1 MTVEAMRVGQVVLV
15 QDSRRP
21 ASAGGQLQAWALLE
35 WAELLRAVRLR
46 GPAPVGVSS
55 EFFGH
60 VAVDVIGLE
69 ELLLGLDRHEKLRFN
84 FAEWNAFVAGVLHG
98 EFEPDA
104 LDVPARCESSSS
116 AIRVGPEEE
125 EAGAVL
131 RGGAPAEVAAGVCGV
146 GAVTPAPVAADLD
159 SPAGRDHSREAVEGS
174 PDAVATTG
182 QPGAE
187 PPAETIPGKR
197 GRGSDADVQPEGV
210 RTAESPGWRPDAATG
225 AGGVGATSSRP
236 APVAELNSPAGRP
249 RDASTGEVV
258 LSPADRPGSD
268 AAGTGA
274 SPGPVPAAPAE
285 PPSRSLVLFERQV
298 DMEVWFRDDAIA
310 AEAFGS
316 HDDDRWFKCGDYDA
330 DPMCWENVLRANKD
344 VWPSLLT
351 RSDMA
356 PLVPTDGAS

>member
-1 MTVEAMRVGQVVLV
+1 MTVEVMRVGQVVLV

-21 ASAGGQLQAWALLE
+21 AAAGGQLQAWALLE

-104 LDVPARCESSSS
+104 LGVPARCEASSSV
-116 AIRVGPEEE
+116 AGVGPEEE
-125 EAGAVL
+125 EAGASL
-131 RGGAPAEVAAGVCGV
+131 RGGAPAEVAAGVCGA
-146 GAVTPAPVAADLD
+146 GAVAPAPVAADLD
-159 SPAGRDHSREAVEGS
+159 
-174 PDAVATTG
+174 
-182 QPGAE
+182 
-187 PPAETIPGKR
+187 
-197 GRGSDADVQPEGV
+197 
-210 RTAESPGWRPDAATG
+210 
-225 AGGVGATSSRP
+225 
-236 APVAELNSPAGRP
+236 SPAGRP

-274 SPGPVPAAPAE
+274 SPGPVPAARIWVLAE
-285 PPSRSLVLFERQV
+285 EPGP
-298 DMEVWFRDDAIA
+298 EVTHVI
-310 AEAFGS
+310 
-316 HDDDRWFKCGDYDA
+316 DA
-330 DPMCWENVLRANKD
+330 DGDQWTHRLSVIDGCDWHLDEEGMDLS
-344 VWPSLLT
+344 WPQLLVEYGPLT
-351 RSDMA
+351 DATPAAA